1 MKDEGALHIKSVQS
15 LNRRL
20 KGWKA
25 EEKPTHCLWPFQP
38 FSLPAFFNNMGSTL
52 GAKPDEG

>member
-1 MKDEGALHIKSVQS
+1 MDAGALYIKSLRA

-25 EEKPTHCLWPFQP
+25 ERKSVALPLALSAFQP
-38 FSLPAFFNNMGSTL
+38 SSLPAFVYQVAFPT
-52 GAKPDEG
+52 

>member
-25 EEKPTHCLWPFQP
+25 ERKAEALPLALSAFQP
-38 FSLPAFFNNMGSTL
+38 SSLLP
-52 GAKPDEG
+52 